1 MAGARSR
8 AMVRFPPLLIRCAVA
23 LALLFAGVIAWR
35 YAFAVDMIDPIGTPV
50 GGDFMAFYAAGGFAH
65 DRQPLAAYDDAAM
78 RARLAGLIAA
88 DDDPFFPWFY
98 PPAMFALLEPLAR
111 LPYGPAF
118 ALWTACGVVAGGAA
132 AFALA
137 GWRGA
142 ALLFAAPVTAVS
154 IMHGQTGLLTAAALV
169 GALAL
174 LDRRPVVAGLLAG
187 LVTLKPHY
195 ALLFPLAALA
205 AARPTAL
212 ASFALSAG
220 VLALAGLG
228 VAGLEGYQ
236 RWLERTGEA
245 TAMLEAGFP
254 VEKLASVY
262 VALARIGVP
271 EPAAMAV
278 HLIAACA
285 GAALALTLLRRTGP
299 SAPALAGV
307 AVASTLISPY
317 AWDYDL
323 VIWAMAAV
331 LLAGWCAR
339 RGVHRRVWIALAAL
353 AMAPAALGPT
363 GMIGIPLGPLA
374 AAGFLALCWALAAPA
389 ARPET
394 SVATA

>member
-1 MAGARSR
+1 MARY
-8 AMVRFPPLLIRCAVA
+8 PDLLIRCAVA
-23 LALLFAGVIAWR
+23 LALVFAGVIAWR
-35 YAFAVDMIDPIGTPV
+35 YAFAVDLIDPIGTPV
-50 GGDFMAFYAAGGFAH
+50 GGDFMAFYAAGGFAN
-65 DRQPLAAYDDAAM
+65 DGQPLAAYDDAAM
-78 RARLAGLIAA
+78 RARLAGLLAA

-98 PPAMFALLEPLAR
+98 PPAMFALLEPLAH
-111 LPYGPAF
+111 LPYGAAF
-118 ALWTACGVVAGGAA
+118 ALWTACGVIAGGAA

-154 IMHGQTGLLTAAALV
+154 VMHGQTGLLTAAALV

-174 LDRRPVVAGLLAG
+174 LDRRPVVAGLIAG

-195 ALLFPLAALA
+195 AVLFPLAALV

-212 ASFALSAG
+212 LGYAASAG
-220 VLALAGLG
+220 GLALAGL
-228 VAGLEGYQ
+228 AATGLDGYL

-271 EPAAMAV
+271 EPAAMAA
-278 HLIAACA
+278 HLACALAGA
-285 GAALALTLLRRTGP
+285 GAALVLLRRVGLTP
-299 SAPALAGV
+299 PALAAV

-323 VIWAMAAV
+323 VIWALAAV
-331 LLAGWCAR
+331 LLAGWCAEQ
-339 RGVHRRVWIALAAL
+339 GAHRRVWIALAAL

-363 GMIGIPLGPLA
+363 GAIGMPLGPLA
-374 AAGFLALCWALAAPA
+374 AAGFLMLCWRLALPATRPA
-389 ARPET
+389 A
-394 SVATA
+394 ATATV

>member
-1 MAGARSR
+1 MARY
-8 AMVRFPPLLIRCAVA
+8 PDLLIRCAVA
-23 LALLFAGVIAWR
+23 LALVFAGVIAWR
-35 YAFAVDMIDPIGTPV
+35 YAFAVDLIDPIGTPV
-50 GGDFMAFYAAGGFAH
+50 GGDFMAFYAAGSLAADG
-65 DRQPLAAYDDAAM
+65 QPLAAYDDAAM
-78 RARLAGLIAA
+78 RTRLAGLIAA

-111 LPYGPAF
+111 LPYAAAF
-118 ALWTACGVVAGGAA
+118 GLWTACGVVAGGAA
-132 AFALA
+132 AFALS

-174 LDRRPVVAGLLAG
+174 LEKRPLLAGLIAG

-195 ALLFPLAALA
+195 AVLFPLAALV

-212 ASFALSAG
+212 IGYAASAG
-220 VLALAGLG
+220 ALALAGLATAG
-228 VAGLEGYQ
+228 VGGYL

-262 VALARIGVP
+262 VALARVGVP
-271 EPAAMAV
+271 EPVAMAV
-278 HLIAACA
+278 HAL
-285 GAALALTLLRRTGP
+285 AALAGAGVALALLRRTGP
-299 SAPALAGV
+299 TAPALAAV

-331 LLAGWCAR
+331 LLAGWCAQ
-339 RGVHRRVWIALAAL
+339 RGVHRRVWLALAAL

-363 GMIGIPLGPLA
+363 GVVGMPLGPLA
-374 AAGFLALCWALAAPA
+374 AAGFLALCWILAAPA
-389 ARPET
+389 DRREPAA
-394 SVATA
+394 ATA

>member
-1 MAGARSR
+1 
-8 AMVRFPPLLIRCAVA
+8 MVRFPPLLIKAAVA

-35 YAFAVDMIDPIGTPV
+35 YAFSVDLIDPIGTPV
-50 GGDFMAFYAAGGFAH
+50 GGDFMAFYAAGGLAA
-65 DRQPLAAYDDAAM
+65 DGQPLGAYDDAAM
-78 RARLAGLIAA
+78 RVRLAGLIAA

-98 PPAMFALLEPLAR
+98 PPAMFALLEPFAR
-111 LPYGPAF
+111 LPYGAAF
-118 ALWTACGVVAGGAA
+118 ALWTACGVIAGGAA
-132 AFALA
+132 AFAFA

-154 IMHGQTGLLTAAALV
+154 IMHGQTGLMTAAALV

-174 LDRRPVVAGLLAG
+174 LDRRPLLAGLIAG

-195 ALLFPLAALA
+195 AVLFPLAALV

-212 ASFALSAG
+212 IGYAAG
-220 VLALAGLG
+220 AGALALAGFAS
-228 VAGLEGYQ
+228 VGLEGYL

-245 TAMLEAGFP
+245 TAMLDAGFP

-271 EPAAMAV
+271 EPAAMGV
-278 HLIAACA
+278 HLIAALA
-285 GAALALTLLRRTGP
+285 GAGVALFLLRRIGP
-299 SAPALAGV
+299 TAPALAAV
-307 AVASTLISPY
+307 AVASTLLSPY

-331 LLAGWCAR
+331 MLAGWCAAQ
-339 RGVHRRVWIALAAL
+339 GVHRRVWIALAAL

-363 GMIGIPLGPLA
+363 GVIGIPMGPLA
-374 AAGFLALCWALAAPA
+374 AAGFLALCWSLGLPA
-389 ARPET
+389 ARRTQP
-394 SVATA
+394 AAA